1 MAGMEQGTAGLVEFL
16 DVGSVLTL
24 FDRIILGI
32 INHETMEHHFEYADL
47 EQGRLV
53 RTGKIYSFVG
63 DNVRKNL
70 GELGNPKDYV
80 LIEDNKYG
88 FPDERVVRMPSWPA
102 NNDPLSLSKAYEQAL
117 QKF

>member
-1 MAGMEQGTAGLVEFL
+1 
-16 DVGSVLTL
+16 
-24 FDRIILGI
+24 
-32 INHETMEHHFEYADL
+32 MEHHFEYADL